1 MTITRMFR
9 ALVPSAVVV
18 ALAGACADYPSMT
31 PQSNVVPEPLM
42 AVSSRQPTL
51 FRNSRPYAE
60 QLGTAIAVSSARSG
74 EVTLSARALLNPD
87 GTITLVVTTGDLE
100 SLHAPGVLEHVQVK
114 LSDPNGNEKRTL
126 NYHNFS
132 GGRAEIQLPTGTR
145 GSNIHV
151 QANVS
156 GITAAMQVVEVSTS
170 VRLVPDLAV
179 GSINAPDEVL
189 VNTPVNVS
197 ATVMEKNGDYP
208 ARADCV
214 LFEDGA
220 EISRASAIWVNAG
233 RSVTCA
239 FMPRF
244 VTTGTKQ
251 LSVSVMSITPGDW
264 NLSNNS
270 LFKWITVVDP
280 RPRNEFNW
288 QGMVNGRANIRGV
301 ERSEG
306 FWEIPEFQMRS
317 EWSYF
322 KEYLGEG
329 WRDANVDGRR
339 PGALVGPL
347 SSTFKDR
354 IDNFQLNDGAFDP
367 VGDERT
373 TSEGDQFNPQFG
385 TVHFKQHCSQLTRSV
400 DVQAQQGMINA
411 VVARLLVCSNVYTGA
426 PGAETL
432 SETFFQYSAYAGDV
446 TYYAND
452 YSLYVAPG
460 YKDAYSFNA
469 NVAYSFGTP
478 IAGSEYGFEITVI
491 GADGASVTA
500 SGAIPLAMEDKVE
513 LIPWQCTEFSGGG
526 YAERSC
532 AETNLTYSKFGGRTI
547 GRIETP
553 TAMRR

>member
-1 MTITRMFR
+1 MITSRNYG
-9 ALVPSAVVV
+9 ALLQSA
-18 ALAGACADYPSMT
+18 ALLMVIVGCADYPSMT
-31 PQSNVVPEPLM
+31 PQSNVVAEPLM
-42 AVSSRQPTL
+42 AVSANQPTL
-51 FRNSRPYAE
+51 FKNSTPYSD
-60 QLGTAIAVSSARSG
+60 QLGTTLAISSARSDA
-74 EVTLSARALLNPD
+74 VTLSARALLNSN
-87 GTITLVVTTGDLE
+87 GTVTLIVTTGDLE
-100 SLHAPGVLEHVQVK
+100 SQNAPGILEHVQVK

-126 NYHNFS
+126 NFFNYPS
-132 GGRAEIQLPTGTR
+132 GRAEIQLPTGLR
-145 GSNIHV
+145 GANIHV

-156 GITAAMQVVEVSTS
+156 GITQAMQVVEVSTS
-170 VRLVPDLAV
+170 VRLLPDLAL
-179 GSINAPDEVL
+179 GSISAPDEVL
-189 VNTPVNVS
+189 VNTPINVS
-197 ATVMEKNGDYP
+197 AVVMEKNGDYP
-208 ARADCV
+208 ARGDCV

-239 FMPRF
+239 FLPKF
-244 VTTGTKQ
+244 LTTGTKQ
-251 LSVSVMSITPGDW
+251 ISVAIMGIIPGDW
-264 NLSNNS
+264 NASNNS

-280 RPRNEFNW
+280 RPLNEFNW
-288 QGMVNGRANIRGV
+288 QGTVNGRANIRGI

-306 FWEIPEFQMRS
+306 FWELPAYEMRS

-347 SSTFKDR
+347 TSTFKDR
-354 IDNFQLNDGAFDP
+354 IDQTMLNDGAFDP
-367 VGDERT
+367 VNDERT
-373 TSEGDQFNPQFG
+373 TAEGDQFNPQFG
-385 TVHFKQHCSQLTRSV
+385 MVHFRQSCSQLTRAV
-400 DVQAQQGMINA
+400 DVEGQRGPLNA
-411 VVARLLVCSNVYTGA
+411 VVARLLVCSNVYSGP

-452 YSLYVAPG
+452 YSIYIAPG

-478 IAGSEYGFEITVI
+478 IAGSEYGFEISVSGSDGTTVN
-491 GADGASVTA
+491 A
-500 SGAIPLAMEDKVE
+500 SGSIPLTMENKAE
-513 LIPWQCTEFSGGG
+513 QIPWQCTEYSGGG

-532 AETNLTYSKFGGRTI
+532 SETNLTYTKFGGRTI